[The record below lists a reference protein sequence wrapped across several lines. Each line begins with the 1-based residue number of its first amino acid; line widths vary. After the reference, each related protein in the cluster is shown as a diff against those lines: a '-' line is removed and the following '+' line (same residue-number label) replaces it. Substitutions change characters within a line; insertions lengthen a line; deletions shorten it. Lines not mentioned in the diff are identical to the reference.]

1 MGYHPHSGQDDY
13 QGPSRSSQYDDEVVV
28 VTATTKKKYGGDYEA
43 QRHWMELTYHLPI
56 SEWYYHD
63 LEYWGLDYPPLTAYV
78 SWVFGWVAH
87 NAGMLT
93 TFGDVLDNDDDYSDD
108 DIVVATSGEDQC
120 VEGDDLTCY
129 DAERTRRRR
138 NRRDKRG
145 LEALRDLVAL
155 HSSRWGYEETV
166 GKMYMRFTVL
176 ISDVLVYF
184 TAVWVL
190 VSRLTKKEGVGIRS
204 WLLLVALCQPA
215 LILIDHGHFQY
226 NTVSLGL
233 ALWSFYYMTITESFV
248 GPILGSVLFSLALNF
263 KQMEL
268 YHSPAVFAYLLG
280 RCFRHNNNAS
290 QCGLKTLGR
299 FIALGLTVILT
310 FAILWLP
317 FTTLIFQ
324 PDGTSG
330 LNLDVW
336 VQILKRLFPFQRG
349 IFEGKVANIWCA
361 LSVKPFSIRD
371 RILESTLPLAA
382 AGLTLALI
390 LPPCWKLFS
399 VGKGDYSDRKGGCND
414 IRILL
419 WGSAST
425 SLAFFLAS
433 FQVHEKGI
441 LIALA
446 PISLLAVD
454 EPRFSMLF
462 SIVATW
468 SLWPLLVIDRL
479 TDAYVC
485 CVAIFVCIYGLTGV
499 SSSEVSFSAASNMS
513 FTISLII
520 MIFMHLLELLYSPP
534 QHLPDLF
541 PVLWSLGGCGLF
553 SIAYLGTLF
562 ALVQK
567 TSPNEK
573 NKMGQLK
580 RNVTTNGTISIISI
594 MGVILLSYPRE
605 SEGFILFSPITGC
618 DIMLRESSFFGS
630 DDSIT
635 QDLLDRARLP
645 LGWESRNAQDSKPI
659 LNLSAQRFA
668 NYIAGEGM
676 YHSDGY
682 AF

>member
-1 MGYHPHSGQDDY
+1 
-13 QGPSRSSQYDDEVVV
+13 
-28 VTATTKKKYGGDYEA
+28 
-43 QRHWMELTYHLPI
+43 
-56 SEWYYHD
+56 
-63 LEYWGLDYPPLTAYV
+63 
-78 SWVFGWVAH
+78 
-87 NAGMLT
+87 
-93 TFGDVLDNDDDYSDD
+93 
-108 DIVVATSGEDQC
+108 
-120 VEGDDLTCY
+120 
-129 DAERTRRRR
+129 
-138 NRRDKRG
+138 
-145 LEALRDLVAL
+145 
-155 HSSRWGYEETV
+155 
-166 GKMYMRFTVL
+166 
-176 ISDVLVYF
+176 
-184 TAVWVL
+184 
-190 VSRLTKKEGVGIRS
+190 
-204 WLLLVALCQPA
+204 
-215 LILIDHGHFQY
+215 
-226 NTVSLGL
+226 
-233 ALWSFYYMTITESFV
+233 MTITDSFV
-248 GPILGSVLFSLALNF
+248 GPILGSILFSLALNF

-280 RCFRHNNNAS
+280 RCFRHTNNAS

-299 FIALGLTVILT
+299 FIALGVTVILT

-317 FTTLIFQ
+317 FTTLTFQ
-324 PDGTSG
+324 PNGTSG

-361 LSVKPFSIRD
+361 LSVKPFSIRN
-371 RILESTLPLAA
+371 RIPESTLPLAA
-382 AGLTLALI
+382 AGLTLTLI
-390 LPPCWKLFS
+390 LPPCWKLFM
-399 VGKGDYSDRKGGCND
+399 VGKGDYSDRKGND

-485 CVAIFVCIYGLTGV
+485 CLAIFVCIHGLTGM

-513 FTISLII
+513 FTISWIT
-520 MIFMHLLELLYSPP
+520 MILLHLLELFFSPP

-541 PVLWSLGGCGLF
+541 PVLWSLGGCGMF
-553 SIAYLGTLF
+553 TVAYLGTLF

-567 TSPNEK
+567 TSPNEMH
-573 NKMGQLK
+573 KMGQSK
-580 RNVTTNGTISIISI
+580 RKLTSNGTISIISI

-605 SEGFILFSPITGC
+605 SEGFILSSTITGC
-618 DIMLRESSFFGS
+618 DIILRESRTLGS
-630 DDSIT
+630 DNSIT

-645 LGWESRNAQDSKPI
+645 LGWESRNAHDSKPI
-659 LNLSAQRFA
+659 LNLSVQRFDGLSSINA
-668 NYIAGEGM
+668 EQPDNEFGGMCDGDWICGKLWRTTEHQLTEMGILVHDEASSKLTSRYVLNVAPQLLRLPTAQILEAASFLLSYPCGPNSTSLIEADPSLLTYVADDLRYGLEEYLPNMMFQGNNTLARHKIQTQLTLSPNFALRVIRMGVEGGLEERSLSRALGNAGKASCKAVEGVVGEM
-676 YHSDGY
+676 GRNLKEWKRIKGGKGSLGG
-682 AF
+682 

>member
-1 MGYHPHSGQDDY
+1 MSRQLDVAIVFFAIILRIIVGYHPHSGQDDY
-13 QGPSRSSQYDDEVVV
+13 QGPTSDIVVV
-28 VTATTKKKYGGDYEA
+28 TTKKKYGGDYEA
-43 QRHWMELTYHLPI
+43 QRHWMEITYHLPI
-56 SEWYYHD
+56 IEWYYHD

-87 NAGMLT
+87 NAGSLT
-93 TFGDVLDNDDDYSDD
+93 SFGDVVDDDDD
-108 DIVVATSGEDQC
+108 DTGVATSGEDQC
-120 VEGDDLTCY
+120 VEGDELTCSG
-129 DAERTRRRR
+129 AESRRRR
-138 NRRDKRG
+138 KNRHEELG
-145 LEALRDLVAL
+145 LQALRDLVAL
-155 HSSRWGYEETV
+155 HSSRWGYEEPI

-176 ISDVLVYF
+176 ISDVMVYF
-184 TAVWVL
+184 TAVWAL
-190 VSRLTKKEGVGIRS
+190 VSRLTKLEMVGIRS

-233 ALWSFYYMTITESFV
+233 ALWSFHYMTITNSFV
-248 GPILGSVLFSLALNF
+248 GPILGSIFFSLALNF

-290 QCGLKTLGR
+290 RCGLKTLGR
-299 FIALGLTVILT
+299 FIALGLIVILT

-361 LSVKPFSIRD
+361 LSVKPFSIRN
-371 RILESTLPLAA
+371 RIPESTLPLAA
-382 AGLTLALI
+382 AILTLALI

-399 VGKGDYSDRKGGCND
+399 LGKGDCSDRKGSCDD
-414 IRILL
+414 IRVLL
-419 WGSAST
+419 WGTAST

-468 SLWPLLVIDRL
+468 SLWPLLIIDRL
-479 TDAYVC
+479 IDSYIC
-485 CVAIFVCIYGLTGV
+485 CVAIFVCIHGLTRV
-499 SSSEVSFSAASNMS
+499 SSSEISFSATSNMS
-513 FTISLII
+513 FTISWI
-520 MIFMHLLELLYSPP
+520 MMILLHSLELLYSPP

-541 PVLWSLGGCGLF
+541 PVLWSLGGCGMF

-562 ALVQK
+562 ALEN
-567 TSPNEK
+567 TSPN
-573 NKMGQLK
+573 
-580 RNVTTNGTISIISI
+580 
-594 MGVILLSYPRE
+594 
-605 SEGFILFSPITGC
+605 
-618 DIMLRESSFFGS
+618 
-630 DDSIT
+630 
-635 QDLLDRARLP
+635 
-645 LGWESRNAQDSKPI
+645 
-659 LNLSAQRFA
+659 
-668 NYIAGEGM
+668 
-676 YHSDGY
+676 
-682 AF
+682 